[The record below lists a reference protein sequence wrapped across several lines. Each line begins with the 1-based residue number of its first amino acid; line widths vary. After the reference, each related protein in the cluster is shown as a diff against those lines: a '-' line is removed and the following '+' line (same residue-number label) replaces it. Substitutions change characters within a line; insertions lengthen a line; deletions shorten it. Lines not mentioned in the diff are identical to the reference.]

1 MKNKFIKNIL
11 GITILEGLVST
22 AIVGIGFI
30 AILQM
35 VNYSVQSI
43 DVSGERTKANYLV
56 SMIAEDIIGLRDSIY
71 GISATDENIVFDGG
85 NVVSDDPSH
94 KKFADHLNAEGWKAT
109 DACKRGVGDGTGT
122 DTSSTNVANIY
133 DGEVVDATRN
143 KEAKWDNIIS
153 KDRYLK
159 CRGEKDIKKVKVFK
173 VCSWGCTYSIAEM
186 PKPAED
192 DSDGYIINYYDEA
205 MYIGRVQINLNN
217 GKKRKF
223 LYFQADYKIKKR
235 ETETETTICF
245 YHQFISLFLF
255 LRIVLHFVH
264 NP

>member
-22 AIVGIGFI
+22 AIVGIGFV

-56 SMIAEDIIGLRDSIY
+56 SMIAEDIIGHRDSTY
-71 GISATDENIVFDGG
+71 
-85 NVVSDDPSH
+85 
-94 KKFADHLNAEGWKAT
+94 KKFADHLTEGEGEGWEAP
-109 DACKRGVGDGTGT
+109 DACKREVAGGT
-122 DTSSTNVANIY
+122 DTATNVANIY
-133 DGEVVDATRN
+133 EGEGNAPEN
-143 KEAKWDNIIS
+143 MEAKWDNIIS

-186 PKPAED
+186 PKPAEGV
-192 DSDGYIINYYDEA
+192 SDGYIINYYDEA

-223 LYFQADYKIKKR
+223 LYFQADYKIKKK
-235 ETETETTICF
+235 EALIEEEEEPVAEEGPD
-245 YHQFISLFLF
+245 L
-255 LRIVLHFVH
+255 
-264 NP
+264 

>member
-22 AIVGIGFI
+22 AIVGIGFV

-35 VNYSVQSI
+35 VNYSVKSI

-56 SMIAEDIIGLRDSIY
+56 TMIAEDIIGHRDSIY

-85 NVVSDDPSH
+85 NVVSDDDSH
-94 KKFADHLNAEGWKAT
+94 KKFADHLTEGWEAP
-109 DACKRGVGDGTGT
+109 DACKREVAGGT
-122 DTSSTNVANIY
+122 DTATNVANIY
-133 DGEVVDATRN
+133 PEEADNIVDAPRN

-173 VCSWGCTYSIAEM
+173 VCSWGCTYSIAGAS
-186 PKPAED
+186 KDED
-192 DSDGYIINYYDEA
+192 SAGYIINYYDEA

-223 LYFQADYKIKKR
+223 LYFQADYKLKIR
-235 ETETETTICF
+235 ETLIEEEEEEEDDGEDEG
-245 YHQFISLFLF
+245 
-255 LRIVLHFVH
+255 VDKE
-264 NP
+264 

>member
-22 AIVGIGFI
+22 AIVGIGFV

-56 SMIAEDIIGLRDSIY
+56 SMIAEDIIGHRDSIY
-71 GISATDENIVFDGG
+71 GISATDNKIVFDGG
-85 NVVSDDPSH
+85 NVVSDNPSH
-94 KKFADHLNAEGWKAT
+94 KKFADHLNNVGWEAP
-109 DACKRGVGDGTGT
+109 DACTRGAADSIAATA
-122 DTSSTNVANIY
+122 SPVANIY
-133 DGEVVDATRN
+133 EGEVVDAPRN

-173 VCSWGCTYSIAEM
+173 VCSWGCAYSFAGM
-186 PKPAED
+186 AKPTD
-192 DSDGYIINYYDEA
+192 GSGYIINYYDEA

-223 LYFQADYKIKKR
+223 LYFQADYKIKKK
-235 ETETETTICF
+235 EALIEEEEEPVAEEGPD
-245 YHQFISLFLF
+245 L
-255 LRIVLHFVH
+255 
-264 NP
+264 

>member
-22 AIVGIGFI
+22 AIVGIGFV

-56 SMIAEDIIGLRDSIY
+56 TMIAEDIIGHRDSIY

-85 NVVSDDPSH
+85 NVVSDDDSH
-94 KKFADHLNAEGWKAT
+94 KKFADHLTEGEGGWKAP
-109 DACKRGVGDGTGT
+109 DACKHPNTA
-122 DTSSTNVANIY
+122 TNVANIY
-133 DGEVVDATRN
+133 EGEGNAPEN

-223 LYFQADYKIKKR
+223 LYFQADYKLKIR
-235 ETETETTICF
+235 ETLIEEEEEGEGE
-245 YHQFISLFLF
+245 SGEGPDL
-255 LRIVLHFVH
+255 
-264 NP
+264 PSS